1 MDVLTGNFED
11 LKKTYDE
18 IIALMEP
25 VVLNIIMPE
34 LPTAAEDDRIGRIM
48 RTFNAGLDKFLC
60 DLLDNR
66 QVQSETRG
74 MSGTK
79 NEQLRDLVDRCKY
92 LVPTVKDNINN
103 YVDTIIREKI
113 TQEPV
118 TQQQINTLLSSE
130 PIVCDGNID
139 KVALT
144 KLRKFTRENASADY
158 YEYIRTQRAKL
169 YNTDQQYLL
178 SPLDRFGLIPK
189 STRRASELWPD
200 TIGKKD
206 AIIKDTISKNN
217 AVSNAKNNYKKI
229 KDAVTGS
236 DKNTI
241 ILYLPD
247 KYNTAGY
254 AFGTITPQAD
264 DVTVPINVD
273 FINRMKIVTQYQS
286 DPEQDFGDIFH
297 MPNVGKVTSIYETYD
312 YETFFFMSPGLNGN
326 LVPYQR
332 AVGYYL
338 ARNGT
343 LPSTD
348 LPNVPKNKMPCIS
361 HVGYNDDANRL
372 FAENY
377 YRLDLTLLAT
387 EFKFGSGM
395 SDSIKDRLK
404 ELMVD
409 RAEDYLQ
416 IDIAQLIRQ
425 AINDVLPKD
434 ITRESAITS
443 YLGTIRLVDEF
454 KKEYLNA
461 IRETNWES
469 LRKIAMVDVFNRCSA
484 KCDKLNAW
492 AIDFKSPKDLFWK

>member
-1 MDVLTGNFED
+1 MDTLRSNFTD
-11 LKKTYDE
+11 LKKTFDE

-25 VVLNIIMPE
+25 VVLDIIMPSM
-34 LPTAAEDDRIGRIM
+34 PAGPEDDQIGRTM
-48 RTFNAGLDKFLC
+48 RTFNTGLDKFLC
-60 DLLDNR
+60 DLLANR

-92 LVPTVKDNINN
+92 LVPMIKTSVNDYIDN
-103 YVDTIIREKI
+103 IIREKFG
-113 TQEPV
+113 QEPV
-118 TQQQINTLLSSE
+118 TQQQVNALLGSGS
-130 PIVCDGNID
+130 IVSDGNID

-144 KLRKFTRENASADY
+144 KLRKFTRENANADY

-169 YNTDQQYLL
+169 YNTDQDILL

-189 STRRASELWPD
+189 SARKGSELWPESVNGNS
-200 TIGKKD
+200 IV
-206 AIIKDTISKNN
+206 KNGN
-217 AVSNAKNNYKKI
+217 TCDLEKI
-229 KDAVTGS
+229 KEIILGS

-241 ILYLPD
+241 ILQLSG
-247 KYNTAGY
+247 NIGY
-254 AFGTITPQAD
+254 SFGTIMPQAD
-264 DVTVPINVD
+264 DVTVPINAD
-273 FINRMKIVTQYQS
+273 FINRMKIVSQYPVAAS
-286 DPEQDFGDIFH
+286 KVGNIFH
-297 MPNVGKVTSIYETYD
+297 MPNVGKVTSVYETYD
-312 YETFFFMSPGLNGN
+312 YETFFFMTPGLNGN
-326 LVPYQR
+326 LVSYQR
-332 AVGYYL
+332 AIGYYF
-338 ARNGT
+338 ARTGNIDSVSGIIDT
-343 LPSTD
+343 KD
-348 LPNVPKNKMPCIS
+348 LQKSKVPCIS

-387 EFKFGSGM
+387 EFKFGSGL

-404 ELMVD
+404 ELMVLQS
-409 RAEDYLQ
+409 EDYLQ

-461 IRETNWES
+461 VRETNWES